1 MNNQQPQNRDTALIM
16 VVDDEAVVRAAI
28 TSHLQEAGYNIIEAC
43 SGIDAITEYRSR
55 MPDLILM
62 DALMPGM
69 DGFRACKTLRGLTS
83 NRPLPIIM
91 LTTLAGEETAQQTID
106 AQATDFISK
115 PINWTHLIHR
125 IHVALHTRD
134 FELELQ
140 EKRDWL
146 AQSQELAGMGHYV
159 YDPANDTFNC
169 SGAIF
174 NILDFTSGGQG
185 ASLEKFLQLIPQEDT
200 GQLAKAI
207 DHAIGKGE
215 PFSLDHKMVSADG
228 FERLVH
234 HRCLIAS
241 SNESHKHRI
250 LGSIIDIT
258 ESKFK
263 DSLIAEQK
271 LRDPLTNLPN
281 RNQLETLLP
290 SLLALSDQQE
300 KLAGI
305 FVLGLDRFRNIIS
318 SLGHEPADRLLIAT
332 AERLTTLSTDG
343 ITVAHLSGDEFALI
357 ANDLTTADHADA
369 IAKQI
374 ANLFAAPFFINRQEI
389 FLDFSIGIA
398 LYPLFDDAKED
409 LLKSATTAMLHAKS
423 LGGNRFVFFSRTI
436 GRQVSKRLDMET
448 SLRRALERQEF
459 EVYYQ
464 PQVALPN
471 RRIIGME
478 ALVRWHHPERG
489 LILPD
494 DFIPIAEETG
504 LIVPIGSWVME
515 SAARQ
520 VARWRDHGFGLL
532 RVGINLSAKQ
542 FQDKDLAKE
551 VQEVIHSTGI
561 TPRCLDMEITESAAM
576 HDVERTISILEQ
588 LREMGVQSSLDDF
601 GTGYSSLSYL
611 QRIPL
616 STLKIDRSF
625 IQDIKS
631 NGDHGELAKII
642 ITMGHTLGLNV
653 IAEGVE
659 REEQMEFL
667 LRHQCQEAQ
676 GNLIGKPLP
685 AVEFERLLHRSLGTQ
700 KDTVSDKLQH

>member
-1 MNNQQPQNRDTALIM
+1 MSSPQPPNNDTALIM
-16 VVDDEAVVRAAI
+16 VVDDEASARAAI
-28 TSHLQEAGYNIIEAC
+28 TRHLQKAGYGVIEAE
-43 SGIDAITEYRSR
+43 SGINAITQYRNR
-55 MPDLILM
+55 IPDLILM
-62 DALMPGM
+62 DASMPGM
-69 DGFRACKTLRGLTS
+69 DGFRACRTLRSLTK

-91 LTTLAGEETAQQTID
+91 LTSLSGEETAQQTID
-106 AQATDFISK
+106 AQATDFIPK

-125 IHVALHTRD
+125 IHDALHTRD

-146 AQSQELAGMGHYV
+146 IQSQELAGMGHYV
-159 YDPANDTFNC
+159 YDPDHDKLNC

-174 NILDFTSGGQG
+174 DILDFTPVAQDTT
-185 ASLEKFLQLIPQEDT
+185 LEEFLQLIPEEDSERLI
-200 GQLAKAI
+200 QAI
-207 DHAIGKGE
+207 DHAIHQGK
-215 PFSLDHKMVSADG
+215 PYSLDHKMVSADG

-234 HRCLIAS
+234 HRCLIAPT
-241 SNESHKHRI
+241 NKANKHRI
-250 LGSIIDIT
+250 LGTIIDIT

-281 RNQLETLLP
+281 RNQLDTLLP
-290 SLLALSDQQE
+290 TLLAMSDRHE

-318 SLGHEPADRLLIAT
+318 SLGHETSDRLLISA
-332 AERLTTLSTDG
+332 AERLTTLTTEG
-343 ITVAHLSGDEFALI
+343 ISVAHLTGDEFALV
-357 ANDLTTADHADA
+357 ANDLATVDQADA
-369 IAKQI
+369 IAWQI
-374 ANLFAAPFFINRQEI
+374 SDLFAAPFFINGQEI

-398 LYPLFDDAKED
+398 LYPLFDDAKAD
-409 LLKSATTAMLHAKS
+409 LLKNATSAMLHAKS
-423 LGGNRFVFFSRTI
+423 QGGNRFVYYSRSI
-436 GRQVSKRLDMET
+436 GRQVSNRLDMES
-448 SLRRALERQEF
+448 SLRKALERQEF

-464 PQVALPN
+464 PQVAVPN

-504 LIVPIGSWVME
+504 LITPIGAWVME
-515 SAARQ
+515 TAARQ
-520 VARWRDHGFGLL
+520 VASWQDQGFGLL

-542 FQDKDLAKE
+542 FQNKDLAKE
-551 VQEVIHSTGI
+551 VEEVIHNSGI
-561 TPRCLDMEITESAAM
+561 TPPCLDLEITESAAM
-576 HDVERTISILEQ
+576 HDVERTISILNQ
-588 LREMGVQSSLDDF
+588 LREMGVQSSMDDF

-625 IQDIKS
+625 IKDI
-631 NGDHGELAKII
+631 NRHGEHGELAKII
-642 ITMGHTLGLNV
+642 ISMAHTLGLNV

-659 REEQMEFL
+659 REEQMRFL
-667 LRHQCQEAQ
+667 LRHLCGEAQ
-676 GNLIGKPLP
+676 GYLISKPLP
-685 AVEFERLLHRSLGTQ
+685 AIDFERLLHRSLP
-700 KDTVSDKLQH
+700 LQQEADYGSLLF